1 VRPQIADLKVLMPDL
16 LIGLDFDGPIA
27 PIIDDPR
34 GSRPVEGAIQV
45 MQSLLDAG
53 AQVAIITGRDV
64 QSVIELGGLSD
75 IRGLVISGLYGAQL
89 LRDGELIAD
98 DQVVGIAELRRRL
111 PGVLVTVDKGLW
123 VEDKG
128 LSLVVHSRRTAQ
140 PAQTLV
146 ELRPKLDELADE
158 LDLEVHPGIFILE
171 LRAPG
176 YDKASALDLLLKD
189 YSPRG
194 VLFAGDDVG
203 DVPALRALRVW
214 SQQHNE
220 ARAVGVAVGE
230 VSEVRELSD
239 MHVDHAKDLF
249 KELAAL
255 L

>member
-1 VRPQIADLKVLMPDL
+1 
-16 LIGLDFDGPIA
+16 
-27 PIIDDPR
+27 
-34 GSRPVEGAIQV
+34 

-53 AQVAIITGRDV
+53 AQVAIVTGRDV
-64 QSVIELGGLSD
+64 QSVVEFGGLGD
-75 IRGLVISGLYGAQL
+75 VRGLVISGLYGAQL

-98 DQVVGIAELRRRL
+98 DQVAGIAELRRRL
-111 PGVLVTVDKGLW
+111 PEALDTVDKGLW

-158 LDLEVHPGIFILE
+158 FDLEVHSGKCILE

-176 YDKASALDLLLKD
+176 YDKASVLDLLLKD

-203 DVPALRALRVW
+203 DVPAFQALRTW
-214 SQQHNE
+214 SQRHTE
-220 ARAVGVAVGE
+220 ARAIGVAVGE
-230 VSEVRELSD
+230 VSQVRELSD
-239 MHVDHAKDLF
+239 MHVDHAQELF